1 MGHPAAAGG
10 GPPSHWPPDDGDLL
24 NPLVPR
30 ARGTPSK
37 KENQFYFRKPTVADK
52 KGLSHPHEQSVST
65 KG

>member
-37 KENQFYFRKPTVADK
+37 KENQF
-52 KGLSHPHEQSVST
+52 
-65 KG
+65 